1 MFSNVEIIISSKAS
15 MEKSL
20 PRKLDQ
26 AVIHEQE
33 AGLQNPQAMWYHAQ
47 ALHSVDAIF
56 PNLAFATAEGMRYS
70 ELAASLCALY
80 TPLTRDM
87 DKAVLWRRY

>member
-1 MFSNVEIIISSKAS
+1 
-15 MEKSL
+15 
-20 PRKLDQ
+20 
-26 AVIHEQE
+26 
-33 AGLQNPQAMWYHAQ
+33 MWYHAQ